1 MRQSLRMFA
10 AMILMASSVAAH
22 AGQTE
27 YDPAKVS
34 DSLKAVFKFGSVSTT
49 KALNANTVTLLSG
62 TIGGTYVQFGADLA
76 SVLDDGG
83 NLRVLP
89 IIGRGSV
96 QSVADILFL
105 KGVDLG
111 IVRTD
116 TLDYLEKKGFAN
128 DIKKR
133 FTYVTKLYNE
143 EMQVVAPKTIKT
155 LNDLEGKTVS
165 VDLPNGGTFVTALTV
180 FERLGI
186 KANFVY
192 IEQRIAMEK
201 LKKGDLDAVIVVG
214 GKPYLSVTTF
224 NNDGRFHLAAV
235 DYSKPLQSDYLPAT
249 LTSKDYPNLIAEGE
263 TVDTIAVPSVLAV
276 YNWPPN
282 TERSRKLAL
291 FVDAFFTKFAALQN
305 PPFHPKWK
313 EVSLSAPLAGWNR
326 LPLAQQWL
334 DKHGVEPLKR
344 RFEAFQQENPAAA
357 NIKSEA
363 DKEAPFRQFQA
374 WDARAQFQAWD
385 ARAQMGSEVD
395 SDKVRDRDQSATRA
409 APPRDP
415 PRRSHLARRALGRL
429 IEQGA
434 VTEAF
439 QQENPAAAN
448 IKSEA
453 DKEAL
458 LQFQAWDARAPFQAW
473 DARAQFQAWDARA
486 QMGSEVDSDK
496 VRDRDQSA
504 TQAAPPR
511 DPPRRSR
518 ALGRLIEQGAVT
530 EAFQQENP
538 AAANIK
544 SEADKEALLQFQ
556 AWDAR
561 APFQAW
567 DARAQFQAWD
577 ARAQMGSEVDSD
589 KVRDR
594 DQSATR
600 AAPPRDPPR
609 RSHLARRALGRLIEQ
624 GAVTGCEHQGHHRD
638 RADPDGCNRA
648 SEEAWGNPF
657 PSATPPPGAT
667 QGISTTD
674 HPSSDFPERQYVFR

>member
-1 MRQSLRMFA
+1 MHQYLRMFA
-10 AMILMASSVAAH
+10 AIIMMASGVAAH
-22 AGQTE
+22 AEQTN

-34 DSLKAVFKFGSVSTT
+34 DSLRAVFQCGSVSTQ

-76 SVLDDGG
+76 SVLDNDG

-89 IIGRGSV
+89 IVGRGSV

-111 IVRTD
+111 IVRAD

-128 DIKKR
+128 GIKR
-133 FTYVTKLYNE
+133 QFTYVTKLYNE
-143 EMQVVAPKTIKT
+143 EMQIIAPKTIKALT
-155 LNDLEGKTVS
+155 DLEGKTVS

-186 KANFVY
+186 KAKFVY

-224 NNDGRFHLAAV
+224 KNDGRFHLAAV
-235 DYSKPLQSDYLPAT
+235 DYSRPLQSDYLPAT
-249 LTSKDYPNLIAEGE
+249 LTSNDYPNLIAEGE

-334 DKHGVEPLKR
+334 DKHGVEPIKR
-344 RFEAFQQENPAAA
+344 RFEAFQQENPATA
-357 NIKSEA
+357 NIKSEV
-363 DKEAPFRQFQA
+363 DKEALLRRFHA

-395 SDKVRDRDQSATRA
+395 SNKVRDGDQSAA
-409 APPRDP
+409 
-415 PRRSHLARRALGRL
+415 
-429 IEQGA
+429 
-434 VTEAF
+434 
-439 QQENPAAAN
+439 
-448 IKSEA
+448 
-453 DKEAL
+453 
-458 LQFQAWDARAPFQAW
+458 
-473 DARAQFQAWDARA
+473 
-486 QMGSEVDSDK
+486 
-496 VRDRDQSA
+496 
-504 TQAAPPR
+504 QAAPPR
-511 DPPRRSR
+511 RS
-518 ALGRLIEQGAVT
+518 
-530 EAFQQENP
+530 
-538 AAANIK
+538 
-544 SEADKEALLQFQ
+544 
-556 AWDAR
+556 
-561 APFQAW
+561 
-567 DARAQFQAWD
+567 
-577 ARAQMGSEVDSD
+577 
-589 KVRDR
+589 
-594 DQSATR
+594 
-600 AAPPRDPPR
+600 
-609 RSHLARRALGRLIEQ
+609 
-624 GAVTGCEHQGHHRD
+624 
-638 RADPDGCNRA
+638 
-648 SEEAWGNPF
+648 
-657 PSATPPPGAT
+657 PPGAT